1 MKGREVPPAAMWGA
15 IGLVVVVI
23 VVFAYTSFLKP
34 APQLDPT
41 KVSAE
46 RLLDPDRPRGA
57 Q

>member
-15 IGLVVVVI
+15 IGLVAVVI
-23 VVFAYTSFLKP
+23 AVFAYTTILKP
-34 APQLDPT
+34 APQLDPS

-57 Q
+57 R